1 MEKLWNDFSFGLFF
15 WQAFILIALLILLRK
30 FAWKPIMDSLNGRE
44 EGIKNALKSADDAK
58 KEMQNLKA
66 DNEKLLQEARLERD
80 AMLKDA
86 REIKE
91 NMISEAKV
99 EAQKEGDKMLA
110 NAKASIE
117 NEKNAA
123 LADIKNQVSTLS
135 VQIAEKLVREKLS
148 TEEKQHQLVEEMLN
162 DVTAVN

>member
-1 MEKLWNDFSFGLFF
+1 MEKLVNDFSFGLFF
-15 WQAFILIALLILLRK
+15 WQILILVVLIVLLKK
-30 FAWKPIMDSLNGRE
+30 FAWKPILDALNLRE
-44 EGIKNALKSADDAK
+44 EGIQGALDSAENAR

-91 NMISEAKV
+91 KVIAEASA
-99 EAQKEGDKMLA
+99 EAQ
-110 NAKASIE
+110 AKADKIVAQAQVTIQ

-123 LADIKNQVSTLS
+123 MADIKNQVATLS
-135 VQIAEKLVREKLS
+135 IEIAEKVVREQLS
-148 TEEKQHQLVEEMLN
+148 SKDKQQKLVESMLE
-162 DVTAVN
+162 DVTLN